1 MLQEAPVLSQEIHA
15 LMFASESI
23 RSIDLTNALG
33 PRTTK
38 PAHSRADDDARH
50 LQLSSEL
57 IRPLM
62 MLMKAQ
68 ICLCQSIL
76 FRGNLLAPND
86 VDDLGTFQAMLFF
99 LDSTLLTITTA
110 SLLLDGVCVRRLDLA
125 NCGLGDAGLTKLWA
139 GLSGQYATLEV
150 LDTSNNQGTVKF
162 EVIRNTLSH
171 LRAVRKLHIVGN
183 TRIDSDMSLLSQ
195 SAMSSWTL
203 HEIDMSGIIVSCAQ
217 NHGYIID

>member
-1 MLQEAPVLSQEIHA
+1 
-15 LMFASESI
+15 
-23 RSIDLTNALG
+23 
-33 PRTTK
+33 
-38 PAHSRADDDARH
+38 
-50 LQLSSEL
+50 
-57 IRPLM
+57 M

-139 GLSGQYATLEV
+139 GLSGQHATLEV

-203 HEIDMSGIIVSCAQ
+203 HEIDMSGIIVSCVQ
-217 NHGYIID
+217 NHGYIIG